1 MSTIPASAIVNVNP
15 GVIGSGGSALNL
27 QALVLTGSQ
36 RVPVGQVLSFPTN
49 ASVISFFG
57 DQTTES
63 IIAADYFAGFLNSN
77 VKPGSIL
84 FAQYNS
90 AAVPAWLRG
99 GSMSGLS
106 LSQLQALNGVLTITV
121 NGTAVTSGTINLSAA
136 TSFSNA
142 ATIIQTAFSTFAGI
156 VSYDSTSGA
165 FVFTTTLTG
174 ATASINFATGTLSAG
189 LKLTSATGATKSQ
202 GAASATPAALMN
214 SLRLITQNWATFMLA
229 FDPDN
234 GSGNTLK
241 MQFATWTAQQNNA
254 VGFACWD
261 TDITPTAST
270 NASASMGQLL
280 KTANASGTYLI
291 YAPDYNLAAFLCGAL
306 ASIDFE
312 EHNGRATMAFKS
324 GSGML
329 PTVFDSTSAANLE
342 ANGYNYY
349 GAFATA
355 NDQFT
360 FFYPGSV
367 SGQFKWA
374 DSFVNQIWLN
384 NSFQLALMVLLT
396 SIKAIPYNPAGYGQI
411 RAAMMDTV
419 NAGLNFGAFVPGVN
433 LSESQIAQVNY
444 AAGLKIDQ
452 TLSNQGYYLQ
462 ILPASPQV
470 RGNRGTPPITYWYM
484 DGGSVQRISLASIL
498 VQ

>member
-15 GVIGSGGSALNL
+15 GVISAGGSALNL
-27 QALVLTGSQ
+27 QALILSASQ
-36 RVPVGQVLSFPTN
+36 RVPIGQVLAFPTN
-49 ASVISFFG
+49 ASVIAFFG

-63 IIAADYFAGFLNSN
+63 IIAANYFAGFLNSN

-84 FAQYNS
+84 FAQYNT
-90 AAVPAWLRG
+90 AAVSAWMRSGPAGTLP
-99 GSMSGLS
+99 
-106 LSQLQALNGVLTITV
+106 QVQALTPGVLTVNV
-121 NGTAVTSGTINLSAA
+121 NGTPLTSASINLSGA
-136 TSFSNA
+136 TSLSNA
-142 ATIIQTAFSTFAGI
+142 ATLIQAAFTSPPFA
-156 VSYDSTSGA
+156 VTYDSTSNA

-174 ATASINFATGTLSAG
+174 ASATIAYATGTMSAA
-189 LKLTSATGATKSQ
+189 LKLTLATGATKSQ
-202 GAASATPAALMN
+202 GAVAVTSPSVLMN

-229 FDPDN
+229 FDPDG
-234 GSGNTLK
+234 GSTNTLK
-241 MQFATWTAQQNNA
+241 MAFATWTAQQNNA

-270 NASASMGQLL
+270 NAVASMGQLL
-280 KTANASGTYLI
+280 KLANASGTYLI
-291 YAPDYNLAAFLCGAL
+291 YAPDYNLASFLCGAL
-306 ASIDFE
+306 ASIDFDQRA
-312 EHNGRATMAFKS
+312 GRSTMAFKS
-324 GSGML
+324 GSGMV
-329 PTVFDSTSAANLE
+329 PTIFDSTSAANLE

-396 SIKAIPYNPAGYGQI
+396 SVKAIPYNPAGYGMI
-411 RAAMMDTV
+411 RAAMMDTI

-444 AAGLKIDQ
+444 AAGVKIDQ

-462 ILPASPQV
+462 ILPASAQV

-484 DGGSVQRISLASIL
+484 DGGSVQRISLASVL